1 MGSRSRPGEPL
12 LDLRRERQRDARDAR
27 QLLGRRL
34 ADPLDAPEAPE
45 QRPAA
50 PRPDAGHLVEGRG
63 EPGARPELAVVG
75 VGEAV
80 RLVAHALEQEERAR
94 VRLEYHRVLAT
105 GEEDALGAAA
115 DLARRGIA
123 LDPLLGERHDV

>member
-1 MGSRSRPGEPL
+1 PRDPPPY
-12 LDLRRERQRDARDAR
+12 LRLNRQRDARDAR

-105 GEEDALGAAA
+105 GEADALWAAA

-123 LDPLLGERHDV
+123 LDPLLGER